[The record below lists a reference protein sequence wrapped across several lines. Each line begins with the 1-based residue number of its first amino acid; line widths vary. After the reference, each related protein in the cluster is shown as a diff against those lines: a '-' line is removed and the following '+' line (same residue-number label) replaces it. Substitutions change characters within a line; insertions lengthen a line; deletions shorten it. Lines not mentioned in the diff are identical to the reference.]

1 MHRSALGL
9 AFFAALSCGQEA
21 SAITLKLAYPA
32 ALRAGPDQH
41 YAAIGTAPAGT
52 EIKILRDHPSW
63 TRIAIDNRRFFVA
76 TPELVFMSSRVTDT
90 SGCDFGYPYS
100 GSNQYFA
107 WPLTELRH
115 SAPLGALL
123 GYHNRFPCE

>member
-1 MHRSALGL
+1 MRRSVLALVL
-9 AFFAALSCGQEA
+9 YAAFSCGQEA
-21 SAITLKLAYPA
+21 AAIKLTLAYPA
-32 ALRAGPDQH
+32 VLRAGPEEH

-52 EIKILRDHPSW
+52 EVKIIRDDPSW
-63 TRIAIDNRRFFVA
+63 TRIAIENRRFFVA
-76 TPELVFMSSRVTDT
+76 TLELVFMSSRVTET

-115 SAPLGALL
+115 SEPLGALL
-123 GYHNRFPCE
+123 GYHNRFPC